1 MTLQA
6 LPAPIVWVPPAL
18 GGLVGITTGLGSA
31 TGLAINGANDKVAF
45 VFQALS
51 SVCPDVVSFYVSA
64 FTTGG
69 TVDCTIQTLDTSG
82 FPSGT
87 LVTNSGTATR
97 VVAATGVQE
106 SGTGIAGTASL
117 TPGALYALVLTAA
130 AGFAG
135 TFTIA
140 HSFGTTGLGGLPYAL
155 TKDSAGAW
163 AKTTG
168 STAGFLC
175 SAKDNSGSVMY
186 LSGLTG
192 AAAPAYQ
199 AFSNATNPDERGNRF
214 VLPFAAEIG
223 GCLVI
228 QNGGTAPAAADAH
241 TVKLLSNVSNGSTPV
256 EEATHVMAGYDQA
269 ASAGKIYRFATPFT
283 ASAGVAYG
291 LTVKADSTDSMSFVR
306 WDFPS
311 NAALASFM
319 GIDFHEINRNNA
331 GTVTMTST
339 EQARVY
345 GIFPLITAL
354 DDGAGGGGGGGGV
367 IGSRI
372 FTGM

>member
-6 LPAPIVWVPPAL
+6 LPAPIVWVPPSL
-18 GGLVGITTGLGSA
+18 GGLVGITTGVGSA
-31 TGLAINGANDKVAF
+31 AGLAMNGAADKVAF
-45 VFQALS
+45 VFQALTS
-51 SVCPDVVSFYVSA
+51 TCPDVVSFYVSA

-69 TVDCTIQTLDTSG
+69 TIDCTIETIDTSG

-87 LVTNSGTATR
+87 PVTNSGTATR
-97 VVAATGVQE
+97 VVAATGVQT

-117 TPGALYALVLTAA
+117 TPGALYALVLTATT
-130 AGFAG
+130 GFAG
-135 TFTIA
+135 NFTIA
-140 HSFGTTGLGGLPYAL
+140 HSVGTTGLGGLPYAL

-163 AKTTG
+163 TKTTG

-175 SAKDNSGSVMY
+175 GVKDNGGTVMH
-186 LSGLTG
+186 LSGLIG
-192 AAAPAYQ
+192 ACVPAYQ
-199 AFSNATNPDERGNRF
+199 GFSNATNPDERGNRF

-223 GCLVI
+223 GCFVV

-241 TVKLLSNVSNGSTPV
+241 TVKLLSNVSNGSTPT
-256 EEATHVMAGYDQA
+256 EEKTLVMAGYDQA
-269 ASAGKIYRFATPFT
+269 ASAGKVYRFATPFT

-291 LTVKADSTDSMSFVR
+291 LTVKADSTDTMSMIR
-306 WDFPS
+306 WDFPA
-311 NAALASFM
+311 NADLAAFM

-345 GIFPLITAL
+345 GVFPLITKL
-354 DDGAGGGGGGGGV
+354 DDGAGGGGGGV